1 MLKNQ
6 LEITHSADMKYAKN
20 QIAEISEIGNHVT
33 QVLTLADLTQLGGYA
48 AVEYCGGP

>member
-6 LEITHSADMKYAKN
+6 LEITHSADIKFAKA

-33 QVLTLADLTQLGGYA
+33 HMLSFADLI
-48 AVEYCGGP
+48 